1 MKIVHIIDNSYGVLS
16 KLVPFLIKYLNKI
29 EVSNDSNN
37 INILYKLILVRYLE
51 LLVNSI
57 KKY

>member
-1 MKIVHIIDNSYGVLS
+1 MKIVYIIDNSYGMPAKS
-16 KLVPFLIKYLNKI
+16 VPFLIKYLNKI

-37 INILYKLILVRYLE
+37 INIPYKLILVRYLE